1 MGCDWGDGN
10 MLGTRSIWARIVLVV
25 SLSMLMAIVLVA
37 GFSVWREAT
46 RFAETRTAEVVS
58 IARVMASTS
67 AEALAQADQRGS
79 FNALR
84 AIRDFEGVTYA
95 RLEDQGGRVVAEV
108 GTGVLLNSDIEASN
122 ARDAM
127 SVLSGRPIIVG
138 VPVRHAGEDVGA
150 LILVSQ
156 TNALWSRIFAFLV
169 DLGLASLF
177 AALIGIG
184 AISLMTRRITAPI
197 KNLSTAMDKVRDDQ
211 NFDARI
217 ERTTHD
223 ETGHLTDAF
232 NEMMFQIRERDTRLQ
247 RHRDNLEVEVE
258 HRTLQYRSAK
268 EEAEQANAA
277 KSDFLATM
285 SHEIRTPM
293 NGMLVMAE
301 LLAKAELPGRL
312 NRYAEV
318 INKSGQGLLTIIN
331 DILDFSKI
339 EAGRMSLE
347 GGTLAPRDLAVDVL
361 DVFHDRARSKG
372 VELVCHVDQHVPAS
386 VGGDPTRLRQVL
398 SNLVNNAIK
407 FTDQGAVAVDVRLT
421 DTGDRIR
428 MVVRDTGIGIPSE
441 KCATIFEAFLQADQS
456 TTRQFGGT
464 GLGLAIAKR
473 LIEAMDGRIWVES
486 IVGQGSDFIVELPLK
501 GATAPPSW
509 SGLET
514 LDDLLVCVDVDG
526 PMVEDSLHRHLQDL
540 LPHHNPFAEVA
551 SAQECALCITSVE
564 RGLDR
569 LPRENEKVIVLADA
583 GDQRAEKLLADQK
596 CQAVLML
603 PFGHHRLSAAI
614 RSAFGM
620 DESADA
626 GASDTIRSTPQW
638 PKRRVLVADDSEVNL
653 EVAREALSQFGITP
667 HCVLDGAAALAA
679 LDADTYD
686 LVLIDCSMPVMDGY
700 EATRQIRAKGLQS
713 RTQTSLPV
721 VAMTANASIASETV
735 WKEAGMDDYLAK
747 PFTLEDLEESL
758 IQWLPQPQRTA
769 QKSTDVQVAET
780 RAMPAHQAE
789 LPLAS
794 ADGDHSDLISQE
806 GLKTLAELTGGLS
819 FDLFKNLVSIY
830 QDNAPQIAERI
841 VQSVVESDF
850 DQLANAAH
858 ALKSMS
864 NNIAARRLA
873 DMCQT
878 VETLAKDKDTAAF
891 KEANDIATV
900 LEQTLDALNDRIQA
914 MAAKQGVSS
923 SKRDYET
930 PEPAISISG

>member
-1 MGCDWGDGN
+1 
-10 MLGTRSIWARIVLVV
+10 MLGTQSIWTRIVLVV
-25 SLSMLMAIVLVA
+25 SLSMLTAIVLVA

-46 RFAETRTAEVVS
+46 RFAETRTAEVISV
-58 IARVMASTS
+58 ARVMASTS
-67 AEALAQADQRGS
+67 AEALAQGDQRGS

-95 RLEDQGGRVVAEV
+95 RLEDQSGSTVAEI
-108 GTGVLLNSDIEASN
+108 GTGVVLNSDIAASN

-127 SVLSGRPIIVG
+127 SVLAGRPIIVG
-138 VPVRHAGEDVGA
+138 VPVRYAGEDVGA

-156 TNALWSRIFAFLV
+156 TNALWSRIFEFLV
-169 DLGLASLF
+169 DLALASVL

-197 KNLSTAMDKVRDDQ
+197 KNLSAAMDKVRDDQ

-232 NEMMFQIRERDTRLQ
+232 NEMMFQIRERDARLQ
-247 RHRDNLEVEVE
+247 RHRENLEMEVE

-301 LLAKAELPGRL
+301 LLAQAELPGRL

-347 GGTLAPRDLAVDVL
+347 NGTWAPRELAVDVL
-361 DVFHDRARSKG
+361 DVFHDRARAKG
-372 VELVCHVDQHVPAS
+372 VELVCNVDQHVPDS
-386 VGGDPTRLRQVL
+386 LGGDPVRLRQVV

-407 FTDQGAVAVDVRLT
+407 FTDQGAVAVDVRLM
-421 DTGDRIR
+421 DTADRMR
-428 MVVRDTGIGIPSE
+428 VVVRDTGIGIPSE

-473 LIEAMDGRIWVES
+473 LVEAMNGRIWAES
-486 IVGQGSDFIVELPLK
+486 VVGEGSDFIVELPLT
-501 GATAPPSW
+501 GATAPPIW
-509 SGLET
+509 SGLEE
-514 LDDLLVCVDVDG
+514 LCDLVVCVDVDG
-526 PMVEDSLHRHLQDL
+526 PIVEDSLHRHLQDL
-540 LPHHNPFAEVA
+540 LPQYI
-551 SAQECALCITSVE
+551 SGAQVRSEHGPALRITSIE
-564 RGLDR
+564 RCLER
-569 LPRENEKVIVLADA
+569 PQCENERVIVLADA
-583 GDQRAEKLLADQK
+583 GDQRVERLLANQE

-603 PFGHHRLSAAI
+603 PFGHRRLEVAI
-614 RSAFGM
+614 RSAFGL
-620 DESADA
+620 DETKETAT
-626 GASDTIRSTPQW
+626 SDSVRSIPQW
-638 PKRRVLVADDSEVNL
+638 PDQRVLVADDSEVNI
-653 EVAREALSQFGITP
+653 EVAREALRQFGITP

-679 LDADTYD
+679 LEADAYD

-700 EATRQIRAKGLQS
+700 EATRQIRVKGIQS
-713 RTQTSLPV
+713 RTQASLPV

-735 WKEAGMDDYLAK
+735 WKDAGMDDYLAK
-747 PFTLEDLEESL
+747 PFTLEELEESL
-758 IQWLPQPQRTA
+758 THWLPAPQ
-769 QKSTDVQVAET
+769 STVQNLADGEEPDELV
-780 RAMPAHQAE
+780 MPTDQAG

-794 ADGDHSDLISQE
+794 SGEDHGDLISAE

-819 FDLFKNLVSIY
+819 FDLFKHLVSIY
-830 QDNAPQIAERI
+830 QDNAPEIAERI
-841 VQSVVESDF
+841 AQSVNVNDF
-850 DQLANAAH
+850 EQLADAAH

-873 DMCQT
+873 DICQT
-878 VETLAKDKDTAAF
+878 IETLAKGKDAAAF
-891 KEANDIATV
+891 NHANDISAV
-900 LEQTLDALNDRIQA
+900 LEQTLDALYERLKV
-914 MAAKQGVSS
+914 MAPKQGGY
-923 SKRDYET
+923 DPEATLEET
-930 PEPAISISG
+930 SAA

>member
-1 MGCDWGDGN
+1 
-10 MLGTRSIWARIVLVV
+10 MLGRRSIWARIVLVV
-25 SLSMLMAIVLVA
+25 SLSMLTVIVLVA

-46 RFAETRTAEVVS
+46 RFAETRTAEAIS

-95 RLEDQGGRVVAEV
+95 RLEDLSGTIIAEV
-108 GTGVLLNSDIEASN
+108 GTGVVLNSDIEASN

-127 SVLSGRPIIVG
+127 SVLAGRPIIVG
-138 VPVRHAGEDVGA
+138 VPVRYAGEDVGA

-156 TNALWSRIFAFLV
+156 TNALWSRIFAFLI
-169 DLGLASLF
+169 DLGLASTL
-177 AALIGIG
+177 AAVIGIG

-197 KNLSTAMDKVRDDQ
+197 KTLSAAMDKVRDDQ

-223 ETGHLTDAF
+223 ETGHLIDAF

-247 RHRDNLEVEVE
+247 RHRDNLELEVE
-258 HRTLQYRSAK
+258 NRTLQFRSAK

-347 GGTLAPRDLAVDVL
+347 DGTWAPRELAVDVL
-361 DVFHDRARSKG
+361 DVFHDRARAKG
-372 VELVCHVDQHVPAS
+372 VELVCHVDQFVPS
-386 VGGDPTRLRQVL
+386 SLGGDPVRLRQVL

-407 FTDQGAVAVDVRLT
+407 FTDQGAVAVEARLT
-421 DTGDRIR
+421 DAADKLRI
-428 MVVRDTGIGIPSE
+428 VVRDTGIGIPSE

-473 LIEAMDGRIWVES
+473 LVGAMDGRIWAES
-486 IVGQGSDFIVELPLK
+486 VVGQGSDFIVELPVK
-501 GATAPPSW
+501 GATVPPSW

-514 LDDLLVCVDVDG
+514 LDNLVVCVDVDG
-526 PMVEDSLHRHLQDL
+526 PIVEDSLHRHLQDL
-540 LPHHNPFAEVA
+540 LPHHNP
-551 SAQECALCITSVE
+551 SAQVVSGQECALCITSVE
-564 RGLDR
+564 RGLDTPR
-569 LPRENEKVIVLADA
+569 RENEQVIVLADA
-583 GDQRAEKLLADQK
+583 GDQRAEKMVANQQ

-603 PFGHHRLSAAI
+603 PFGHHRLEAAI
-614 RSAFGM
+614 RSALGL
-620 DESADA
+620 DEVQDA
-626 GASDTIRSTPQW
+626 AAANKARSIPQW
-638 PKRRVLVADDSEVNL
+638 PEQRVLVADDSEVNL
-653 EVAREALSQFGITP
+653 EVAREALSQFGVTP

-700 EATRQIRAKGLQS
+700 EATRQIRARRLQS
-713 RTQTSLPV
+713 RAQTALPV

-735 WKEAGMDDYLAK
+735 WKDAGMDDYLAK
-747 PFTLEDLEESL
+747 PFTLEELEASL
-758 IQWLPQPQRTA
+758 THWLPEPQSTA
-769 QKSTDVQVAET
+769 QNLADVEGVDA
-780 RAMPAHQAE
+780 RAMPADQAG

-794 ADGDHSDLISQE
+794 ADEDQDNLISAE

-819 FDLFKNLVSIY
+819 YDLFKHLVSIY
-830 QDNAPQIAERI
+830 HDNAPQIAERI
-841 VQSVVESDF
+841 VQSVAESDF

-873 DMCQT
+873 DICQT
-878 VETLAKDKDTAAF
+878 IETLAKREDPAAF
-891 KEANDIATV
+891 NEAFDVADV
-900 LEQTLDALNDRIQA
+900 LERTLDALNGRIQT
-914 MAAKQGVSS
+914 MAARQGESS
-923 SKRDYET
+923 SKRDFET
-930 PEPAISISG
+930 PKPVISISG